1 VKKCLSA
8 AKINGLSAIVKHN
21 FVIFRLRVSPVKRF
35 DAENDIPVKKID
47 EKAKS
52 VITYLVSGL

>member
-1 VKKCLSA
+1 
-8 AKINGLSAIVKHN
+8 
-21 FVIFRLRVSPVKRF
+21 VKRF

-52 VITYLVSGL
+52 AITYLVSGLYSSEPIRLY